1 MMIIKDEDVHDEDD
15 EDDAGEDDEDHG
27 GKEGEEAEDCQ
38 VANVHVGRGIQR
50 DRRLK

>member
-15 EDDAGEDDEDHG
+15 EGEDDEDHG
-27 GKEGEEAEDCQ
+27 GKESEEAEDCQ
-38 VANVHVGRGIQR
+38 VANVHAGRRNQR